1 MEKQQF
7 SSEVIARCDAFV
19 PSIASFARMARVAVV
34 AAVAEARRLERWIV
48 TMAAVVIASTV
59 LLTQSSAHAQAPWPD
74 KPVTMIVPWAP
85 GGSTDILART
95 LSEHLTKTFGQP
107 FIVENK
113 PGASGNIGSNI
124 VAKAKPDGYTLLVGS
139 MSTHA
144 MNGSLFV
151 SMPFKP
157 VDDFTPIALVAY
169 VTNTMVINA
178 SVPANTVPE
187 FIAYAKANPGKIAY
201 ASAGPGSTNHLSAA
215 MFEKAAGIQMLHVPY
230 KGGAPAVLDT
240 VSGQTQLF
248 FSAGTQT
255 LPHVKSGKLK
265 LLAVTEDKR
274 SPLLGSTP
282 TVAETLPGYELAV
295 WYGMFGPA
303 GLPRELTTRINA
315 EVNRIMQT
323 PEVKDKMA
331 GIGVEVANLSPA
343 RFHEILLKD
352 TAKYTKLISELGIK
366 PE

>member
-1 MEKQQF
+1 MRKF
-7 SSEVIARCDAFV
+7 SAMTTMLVSTLACMLILV
-19 PSIASFARMARVAVV
+19 P
-34 AAVAEARRLERWIV
+34 AAI
-48 TMAAVVIASTV
+48 
-59 LLTQSSAHAQAPWPD
+59 AQAPWPD
-74 KPVTMIVPWAP
+74 KAVTMIVPWAP

-95 LSEHLTKTFGQP
+95 LSEQLTKSFGQP
-107 FIVENK
+107 FVVENR
-113 PGASGNIGSNI
+113 PGASGNIGSNV
-124 VAKAKPDGYTLLVGS
+124 VAKAKPDGYTLLVDT

-144 MNGSLFV
+144 MNGALFA

-169 VTNTMVINA
+169 VTNTMVVNA
-178 SVPANTVPE
+178 AVPVNTVPE
-187 FIAYAKANPGKIAY
+187 FIAYAKANPGKLAY

-215 MFEKAAGIQMLHVPY
+215 LLEKAAGIQMLHVPY

-240 VSGQTQLF
+240 VAGQTQVF

-265 LLAVTEDKR
+265 LLAVTESQR
-274 SPLLGSTP
+274 SSLLASTP

-295 WYGMFGPA
+295 WYGVFGPA
-303 GLPRELTTRINA
+303 GLTRDMTARINA
-315 EVNRIMQT
+315 EINRIMQL
-323 PEVKDKMA
+323 PEVKEKMA

-343 RFHEILLKD
+343 QFNEILLKD
-352 TAKYTKLISELGIK
+352 TAKYTKLIAELGIK